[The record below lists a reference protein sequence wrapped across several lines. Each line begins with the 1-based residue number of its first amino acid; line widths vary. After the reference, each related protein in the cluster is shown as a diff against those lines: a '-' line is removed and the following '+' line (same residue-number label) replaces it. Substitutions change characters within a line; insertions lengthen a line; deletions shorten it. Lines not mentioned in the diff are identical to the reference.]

1 MKLINKSIRESDIVV
16 IDLNTT
22 PVFEAEQVINQL
34 KDNFNLNTTII
45 LLTNLM
51 TWYNT
56 PPKKEAMGEEENQ
69 DEQGGETEEK
79 ADDINVILRDLYGE
93 MAETD
98 PEKAKQII
106 ENLKKT

>member
-1 MKLINKSIRESDIVV
+1 LINKSIRESDIVV

-45 LLTNLM
+45 LLSNLM

-56 PPKKEAMGEEENQ
+56 PPKKEVSSDEENQ
-69 DEQGGETEEK
+69 DEGGAESEEK
-79 ADDINVILRDLYGE
+79 AEDINAILRDL
-93 MAETD
+93 
-98 PEKAKQII
+98 
-106 ENLKKT
+106 

>member
-1 MKLINKSIRESDIVV
+1 LKPKVKLINKSIRESDIVV

-45 LLTNLM
+45 LLSNLM

-56 PPKKEAMGEEENQ
+56 PPKKEVSSDEENQ
-69 DEQGGETEEK
+69 DEGGAESEEK
-79 ADDINVILRDLYGE
+79 AEDINAILRDL
-93 MAETD
+93 
-98 PEKAKQII
+98 
-106 ENLKKT
+106 

>member
-1 MKLINKSIRESDIVV
+1 MINKSIRESDIVV

-45 LLTNLM
+45 LLSNLM

-56 PPKKEAMGEEENQ
+56 PPKKEVSTDEENQ
-69 DEQGGETEEK
+69 DEGGAESEEK
-79 ADDINVILRDLYGE
+79 AEDINAILRDL
-93 MAETD
+93 
-98 PEKAKQII
+98 
-106 ENLKKT
+106 

>member
-1 MKLINKSIRESDIVV
+1 MKPKVKLINKSIRESDIVV

-45 LLTNLM
+45 LLSNLM

-56 PPKKEAMGEEENQ
+56 PPKKEVSSDEENQ
-69 DEQGGETEEK
+69 DEGGAESEEK
-79 ADDINVILRDLYGE
+79 AEDINAILRDL
-93 MAETD
+93 
-98 PEKAKQII
+98 
-106 ENLKKT
+106 

>member
-1 MKLINKSIRESDIVV
+1 MGVKKILLKPKVKLINKSIRESDIII

-45 LLTNLM
+45 LLSNLM

-56 PPKKEAMGEEENQ
+56 PPKKEASSDEEAQ
-69 DEQGGETEEK
+69 DDTGPETDEK
-79 ADDINVILRDLYGE
+79 AEDINSILRDL
-93 MAETD
+93 
-98 PEKAKQII
+98 
-106 ENLKKT
+106 